1 MKIAVFGRQ
10 FKDDAAPFIKELFE
24 ALHNKDVDVVIFEN
38 FETYLNKRKIRSY
51 AKSHFSTEH
60 ALEAVDFVFSVGG
73 DGTFLES
80 ITHVKDK
87 EIPIL
92 GINAGRLGF
101 LAITPKEKIK
111 EDINSLL
118 AGAYKVEERSL
129 VHLDVEE
136 DVFEGMNFGLNEFC
150 ILKKD
155 TSSMILVHT
164 YLDDVFLNS
173 YWSDGL
179 IVATPTGSTA
189 YALSCGGPL
198 LMPTANNFVITP
210 ISPHNLN
217 VRPIVVPDNCKLK
230 FKIEG
235 RSKNFLISLDS
246 RSKTVSANVELAVRK
261 EDFKVKLV
269 KMEYHNFL
277 NTLRTKLNW
286 GLDNRTNS

>member
-10 FKDDAAPFIKELFE
+10 FKDDAAPYIKELFE
-24 ALHNKDVDVVIFEN
+24 ELHIRGVEVVIFEN
-38 FETYLNKRKIRSY
+38 FEYFLAKRKI
-51 AKSHFSTEH
+51 KSHAKGLFSIDH
-60 ALEAVDFVFSVGG
+60 PLENVNFMFSVGG

-111 EDINSLL
+111 EDISSLL
-118 AGAYKVEERSL
+118 AGEYKLEERSL
-129 VHLDVEE
+129 VHLDTDE
-136 DVFEGMNFGLNEFC
+136 DVFEGLNFGLNEFG

-164 YLDDVFLNS
+164 YIDDVFLNS

-189 YALSCGGPL
+189 YALSCGGPV

-217 VRPIVVPDNCKLK
+217 VRPIVVPDNCVLK

-261 EDFKVKLV
+261 EDFKVKLI

-286 GLDNRTNS
+286 GLDNRTN